1 MEGEARLAG
10 PEEPPTTSVR
20 GVRTPP
26 EANAIHVV
34 ISGPITRAAIAGL
47 CERVG
52 VALEGSGADLV
63 VCDVGALVDPDAA
76 MVDALARLQLTA
88 RRLGCQVRLR
98 DACGELQELLALVGL
113 GDVVPLCA
121 PLRLE
126 SGGQAEDRE
135 KALGVEEEADPGDP
149 TG

>member
-1 MEGEARLAG
+1 VEGEARLAG
-10 PEEPPTTSVR
+10 PQEPPTTSVR

-98 DACGELQELLALVGL
+98 DACGELRELLTLVGL
-113 GDVVPLCA
+113 GEVVPTLGA
-121 PLRLE
+121 VAARA
-126 SGGQAEDRE
+126 GGAGRR
-135 KALGVEEEADPGDP
+135 PGK
-149 TG
+149 GARCRGRS

>member
-1 MEGEARLAG
+1 LAG
-10 PEEPPTTSVR
+10 PEEPPATPVC
-20 GVRTPP
+20 GLRTPP

-34 ISGPITRAAIAGL
+34 ISGPITRAAIARL

-52 VALEGSGADLV
+52 VALEGSSADLV

-76 MVDALARLQLTA
+76 TVDALARLQLTA

-98 DACGELQELLALVGL
+98 DARGELRELLTLVGL
-113 GDVVPLCA
+113 GEVVPLWA

-126 SGGQAEDRE
+126 PGGQAEDRE
-135 KALGVEEEADPGDP
+135 QVFGVEEEADPGDP
-149 TG
+149 IA